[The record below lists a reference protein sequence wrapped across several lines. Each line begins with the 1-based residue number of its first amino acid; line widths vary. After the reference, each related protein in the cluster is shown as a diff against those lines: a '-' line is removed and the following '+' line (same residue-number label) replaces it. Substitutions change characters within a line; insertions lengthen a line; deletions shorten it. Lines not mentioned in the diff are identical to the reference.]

1 MYDDSMF
8 PVIDPSIGRS
18 VLDRVRG
25 CTFDD
30 YILAPQRS
38 VLVRRDPAAIDL
50 SGRLSRGITLKRPI
64 VSANMDTVTRAPMA
78 IVQAEEGGIGIIDR
92 GFRPGEIDPQVRE
105 VEIVKRTQHGVIN
118 DPYSIEESASVGDAR
133 ALMTR
138 SRVGTLVVVDAEQRL
153 KGLLTE
159 RDVRFVS
166 DRETRVS
173 ARMTPLDRLV
183 VHRGALDPTD
193 AERIMVER
201 KVKKLPLVGDD
212 GRLLG
217 LITARDLM
225 HQRRLPFAT
234 RDDQG
239 RLRVGAAIG
248 ATGDYLERA
257 AELVR
262 AGVDILVIDIA
273 HGHSVVMEKAM
284 REFRKR
290 FGDVEMI
297 AGNVATAEGARFLL
311 ERGADGIKVG
321 IGPGGGCT
329 TRMTTSFG
337 VPQLQALV
345 ECRLAVGDSGVP
357 VIADGGIKR
366 HGSLAEALVFG
377 GDCAMLGSAFAG
389 TEESPGEIVHKS
401 VLLPESQKTVKVPFK
416 VLRGMASIEAIRD
429 RLDVEDADK
438 VELEA
443 IGAEGMEIS
452 VPARGS
458 ARTILREM
466 MKHLCSSISYGG
478 ASSLAELRSMF
489 WASPDTYLIR
499 QSSSA
504 KRESVRALMP
514 AHRNRAQPQAPL
526 TQRFPAAERRRYLD
540 GRI

>member
-1 MYDDSMF
+1 MRDAPAF
-8 PVIDPSIGRS
+8 PSIPADIGRD
-18 VLDRVRG
+18 VLERVRG

-30 YILAPQRS
+30 YIFAPQRS
-38 VLVRRDPAAIDL
+38 VLARRDAAAIDL
-50 SGRLSRGITLKRPI
+50 SCRLTRRITLRRPI

-78 IVQAEEGGIGIIDR
+78 IVQAEEGGMGIIDR
-92 GFRPGEIDPQVRE
+92 GFRPGEIEPQVRE
-105 VEIVKRTQHGVIN
+105 VEIVKRTQHGVIS
-118 DPYSIEESASVGDAR
+118 DPYSIQETASIGEAVE
-133 ALMTR
+133 LMKR
-138 SRVGTLVVVDAEQRL
+138 SRVGTLVVIDGQKRL

-166 DRETRVS
+166 GRTAAVS
-173 ARMTPLDRLV
+173 ERMTPIGQLV
-183 VHRGALDPTD
+183 VHHGSVSLEQ

-201 KVKKLPLVGDD
+201 KVKKLPLVGDE
-212 GRLLG
+212 GTLLG
-217 LITARDLM
+217 LVTARDLI

-257 AELVR
+257 AALVR
-262 AGVDILVIDIA
+262 AGVDVIDIA
-273 HGHSVVMEKAM
+273 HGHSIVMERAIH
-284 REFRKR
+284 EFRRR
-290 FGDVEMI
+290 FPDVEMI
-297 AGNVATAEGARFLL
+297 AGNVATAEGARFLA

-345 ECRLAVGDSGVP
+345 ECRLALDGSGVSL
-357 VIADGGIKR
+357 IADGGIRR

-377 GDCAMLGSAFAG
+377 GDCAMLGSVFAG
-389 TEESPGEIVHKS
+389 TEEAPGEIVHKS

-438 VELEA
+438 VELEE

-452 VPARGS
+452 VPSRGS
-458 ARTILREM
+458 ARTIVREM
-466 MKHLCSSISYGG
+466 IKHLCSSISYGG
-478 ASSLAELRSMF
+478 ASTLHELRTLV
-489 WASPDTYLIR
+489 WAEPQKYMIK
-499 QSSSA
+499 QSASA
-504 KRESVRALMP
+504 KRESY
-514 AHRNRAQPQAPL
+514 
-526 TQRFPAAERRRYLD
+526 ER
-540 GRI
+540 